1 MNRDIAYC
9 AGKNCPKKAECK
21 RYMDQPIGDK
31 YISRFIT
38 PPWDSKKKKCEH
50 YIPLY
55 SQGEKV

>member
-1 MNRDIAYC
+1 MNYDITFC
-9 AGKNCPKKAECK
+9 SGKGCPKKDECK

-50 YIPLY
+50 KLPTL
-55 SQGEKV
+55 SQGEGK